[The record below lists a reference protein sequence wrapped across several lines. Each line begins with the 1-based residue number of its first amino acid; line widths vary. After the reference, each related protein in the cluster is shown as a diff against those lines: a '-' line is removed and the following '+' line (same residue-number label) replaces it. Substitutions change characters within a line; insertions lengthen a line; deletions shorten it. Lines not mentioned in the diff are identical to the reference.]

1 MLVLMVAGIL
11 VGGFT
16 NTNNLTLLAIRR
28 QPHSLFEPRSKLFGG
43 WTPQRRDFHPAAH
56 PKRIE
61 RGASR
66 LKAKARPRGD
76 PFLKDETAA
85 GSRPIQKLD
94 LARL

>member
-16 NTNNLTLLAIRR
+16 NTNNLTLLALRR
-28 QPHSLFEPRSKLFGG
+28 QPHSLFERWSKTFGG
-43 WTPQRRDFHPAAH
+43 WTPQRRASHPVAH

-66 LKAKARPRGD
+66 LQAKVERQ
-76 PFLKDETAA
+76 
-85 GSRPIQKLD
+85 GSLFYERCCKPSKL
-94 LARL
+94 AT